1 MKPSG
6 KQILHNERLL
16 DLNEAIEILMEEETR
31 LSNHA
36 SGDKTG
42 STDLV
47 LKKFVPGKGE

>member
-6 KQILHNERLL
+6 KQILYKERLL
-16 DLNEAIEILMEEETR
+16 DFNEAIEILMEEENR

-36 SGDKTG
+36 SGHKTG

-47 LKKFVPGKGE
+47 SKKFVPGKGE